1 MGDEENKTQGEKEEK
16 NLGDYMKSRRNK
28 KPIRIKG
35 SYREVYSAGEGK
47 TFLIY
52 RIKEVIPLED
62 E

>member
-1 MGDEENKTQGEKEEK
+1 
-16 NLGDYMKSRRNK
+16 MKIKRNK

-35 SYREVYSAGEGK
+35 SYREVYPAGEGK

-52 RIKEVIPLED
+52 RIREIIPLED